1 MSTGLMVSR
10 ALDDC
15 YNGAHIPHVQ
25 EREATNDRWSGGRP
39 IVIPILR
46 VIIVAL
52 AIAVVGAN
60 ARSATAPPDEA
71 EAIARIE
78 AYLNGID
85 TLRAGFVQ
93 IAPDGAVSEGTFYI
107 QRPGRLRIDY
117 TPPPY
122 VKIIGDGEWLTY
134 IDSELGQISQM
145 PLSDSPASVFV
156 AENIRFGEDVLV
168 NGVER
173 EAAILR
179 ITLEKADN
187 PGLGSLTLVFTENP
201 LDLRQWIVVDALGYV
216 TRITLVGTQLG
227 VELDPGLFV
236 APAAFPSGEEGR

>member
-15 YNGAHIPHVQ
+15 YNGACILHVPGRQ
-25 EREATNDRWSGGRP
+25 TSVDRWSGGRT
-39 IVIPILR
+39 IVTATLR
-46 VIIVAL
+46 VLVFAL
-52 AIAVVGAN
+52 ALTVIGAS
-60 ARSATAPPDEA
+60 AQSATTPVDEA
-71 EAIARIE
+71 DAISRVE

-93 IAPDGAVSEGTFYI
+93 IAPDGALSEGTLYI
-107 QRPGRLRIDY
+107 QRPGRLRIEY
-117 TPPPY
+117 TPPPN

-134 IDSELGQISQM
+134 IDSDLGQISQM
-145 PLSDSPASVFV
+145 PLGDSPASVFV

-173 EAAILR
+173 EASILR
-179 ITLEKADN
+179 VTLEKAGR
-187 PGLGSLTLVFTENP
+187 PGLGSLTLVFTDNP
-201 LDLRQWIVVDALGYV
+201 LDLRQWIVVDAQGYV

-227 VELDPGLFV
+227 VALDPELFD
-236 APAAFPSGEEGR
+236 APAAFPTGDGR

>member
-15 YNGAHIPHVQ
+15 YNGTSAPRFPG
-25 EREATNDRWSGGRP
+25 REANTDRWTGGRST
-39 IVIPILR
+39 VTRFLR
-46 VIIVAL
+46 VLVVAL
-52 AIAVVGAN
+52 ALAVIGA
-60 ARSATAPPDEA
+60 SAQSVTTPAEEA
-71 EAIARIE
+71 EAIGRVE

-93 IAPDGAVSEGTFYI
+93 IAPDGAVSEGTLYI
-107 QRPGRLRIDY
+107 KRPGQLRIDY
-117 TPPPY
+117 TPPPN
-122 VKIIGDGEWLTY
+122 VKIIGTDGWLTY

-168 NGVER
+168 TGVER
-173 EAAILR
+173 AASILR
-179 ITLEKADN
+179 VTLEKAGR
-187 PGLGSLTLVFTENP
+187 PGLGSLTLVFTDNP
-201 LDLRQWIVVDALGYV
+201 LDLRQWIVVDAQGYV

-227 VELDPGLFV
+227 VALDPELFD
-236 APAAFPSGEEGR
+236 APAAFPTGEGR